1 MSGKYFKKRNFIMLS
16 VSQTVP
22 NLDNLMGFIQKD
34 DRRDVNISQYLKVST
49 FESESTDMVFFTEEG
64 DRVTISSE
72 SQISSEYFNYRNLL
86 MNKNI
91 SANVEARNI
100 SISSDSKI
108 SITVEGDL
116 SEEELK
122 DIKKAIK
129 TVDKIM
135 QALKSG
141 DIESAMKLAF
151 ETISLDSISGLSA
164 SMELEK
170 NVTVSEQIQ
179 ASLGEP
185 IAKAGFLKNYGNIRD
200 EIKALSDRILEII
213 NHSGVDKLKILKP
226 FESYLSDLVDNK
238 IDSNKESED
247 MKGADI
253 FKLTG
258 SMLLDRIKDLR
269 NRSLRENYRH
279 MS

>member
-1 MSGKYFKKRNFIMLS
+1 MLS

-91 SANVEARNI
+91 SVNVEAKNI
-100 SISSDSKI
+100 SISSNSEI

-116 SEEELK
+116 SEEELE

-141 DIESAMKLAF
+141 DIENAMKLAF

-185 IAKAGFLKNYGNIRD
+185 IEKAGFLKNYGNMRD

-226 FESYLSDLVDNK
+226 FESYLSDLIDNK

-269 NRSLRENYRH
+269 NRSLRENYGH